1 MPMFNPTS
9 QSVFGRRATRA
20 FRLVRLTRQDLRPRL
35 ERPVL
40 PFRPWGRSVTE
51 AEDQIR
57 RVLIANRGEIAR
69 RLIRHYADRDVETAV
84 VFSAADAD
92 QSYLDACD
100 YPVYLPART
109 VSETYLNPQ
118 RVVSAALDAGCDAVH
133 PGYCFLAEHL
143 GFYEASRGANLPV
156 IGAPAAVLPNV
167 VDRPRLFQVARGLG
181 IPLIPHSSAVEEEED
196 GAAAAAMVGTPLF
209 VKAVHGKVMVHA
221 PTPPDVPIALRDA
234 RARSL
239 IETGDSEVYLERA
252 VETARQIGVVIAADR
267 HGTCVCLGVADDSL
281 ELHYCTWVE
290 EIGQV
295 VAPPLL
301 KRLSEASVKLAQ
313 AVRWVGIGTVRWAV
327 TPQGGW
333 YLLGFSAR
341 LTTGFNLVEA
351 VQGVDLLDAQFTA
364 LFGGALGWE
373 ANLPERHGIQARIF
387 HIDPRTGLRPPGSLD
402 RLDLPEDCEVD
413 VGLDVASACDE
424 DTEPLIAK
432 LTVTAPTRQAAIVR
446 MRAALERTRV
456 EGVESNLGVLRQ
468 LFGHRDVWARG
479 ADVGT
484 LRDLL
489 GA

>member
-1 MPMFNPTS
+1 M
-9 QSVFGRRATRA
+9 
-20 FRLVRLTRQDLRPRL
+20 
-35 ERPVL
+35 
-40 PFRPWGRSVTE
+40 TE
-51 AEDQIR
+51 VEDQIQ

-69 RLIRHYADRDVETAV
+69 RLIRHYAQRDVETAV

-92 QSYLDACD
+92 QSYLDDCD
-100 YPVYLPART
+100 YPVYLPARS
-109 VSETYLNPQ
+109 VSETYLDPQ
-118 RVVSAALDAGCDAVH
+118 RVVAAALDAGCDAVH

-143 GFYEASRGANLPV
+143 GFYEAARGANLPV

-181 IPLIPHSSAVEEEED
+181 IPLIPHSASVPLEDDGSAS
-196 GAAAAAMVGTPLF
+196 AAMVGMPLF

-221 PTPPDVPIALRDA
+221 PTASALPQALQDA

-239 IETGDSEVYLERA
+239 IETGDAEVYLERE

-267 HGTCVCLGVADDSL
+267 HGTCVCLGVTDDSL

-290 EIGQV
+290 EVGKV
-295 VAPPLL
+295 VEPSLL
-301 KRLSEASVKLAQ
+301 ERLSEASVRLAE

-327 TPQGGW
+327 GPSGGW

-341 LTTGFNLVEA
+341 LTTGFNVVEA
-351 VQGVDLLDAQFTA
+351 VQGVDLLDAQSTA

-373 ANLPERHGIQARIF
+373 ASVPERHGIQARIF
-387 HIDPRTGLRPPGSLD
+387 HIDPRTGLRPPGTLEG
-402 RLDLPEDCEVD
+402 LELPEDCEVD
-413 VGLDVASACDE
+413 VGLDVASVCDG

-446 MRAALERTRV
+446 MRAALERTQV
-456 EGVESNLGVLRQ
+456 VGVESNLQVLRK
-468 LFGHRDVWARG
+468 LFGHPDVWAHG

-489 GA
+489 GT